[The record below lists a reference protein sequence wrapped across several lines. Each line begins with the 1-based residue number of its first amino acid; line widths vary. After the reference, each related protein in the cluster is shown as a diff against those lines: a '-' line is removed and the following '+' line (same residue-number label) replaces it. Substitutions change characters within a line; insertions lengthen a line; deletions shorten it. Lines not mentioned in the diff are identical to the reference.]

1 MHKQIFIEDH
11 KICLLT
17 WIAGWPEKQL
27 LCAAVMSNKAR
38 SDLNIYTG
46 IDENVIL
53 HTSLHPYVFCLD
65 LVYRISTAKFLI
77 LMVFGRTLSQRAA
90 SRFHHVGRGDK
101 PLWVING
108 PNHSAKWT
116 TIIFP
121 LFNKKFEEQRSTRKY
136 KKELTL
142 MNYIWTL

>member
-1 MHKQIFIEDH
+1 MVPWKRNVFR
-11 KICLLT
+11 KLRIC
-17 WIAGWPEKQL
+17 IHRGEGWEFGFHSALITVGNHPCEEEWP
-27 LCAAVMSNKAR
+27 NKG
-38 SDLNIYTG
+38 SYPVF
-46 IDENVIL
+46 ENVIL

-121 LFNKKFEEQRSTRKY
+121 LFNEKF
-136 KKELTL
+136 
-142 MNYIWTL
+142 